1 MKDKNTYVYLGE
13 VYNNILKVSLPVIE
27 NMKEFDISKEYILNI
42 INKIG
47 KEELENKKT
56 GKELAISD
64 EDKDCMIILSI
75 KKDFLG
81 LDHISPREVIGE

>member
-27 NMKEFDISKEYILNI
+27 NMKEFDISKEYIINI